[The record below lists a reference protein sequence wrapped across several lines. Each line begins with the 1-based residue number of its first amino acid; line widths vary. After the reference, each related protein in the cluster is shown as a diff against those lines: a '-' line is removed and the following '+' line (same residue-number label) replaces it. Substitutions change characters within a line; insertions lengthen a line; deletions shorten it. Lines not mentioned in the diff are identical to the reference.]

1 MSEDLTIGEAAKAA
15 GLSVDAVRFYERQG
29 IMAPPP
35 RMAGGRRAYGPQQ
48 MLELTFIARGR
59 AVRMPLSEI
68 GRYLSLARQGEETL
82 PERMRIITVQREK
95 VVEQIA
101 SLQETL
107 RVLDL
112 KLSRAAE
119 IAKPPTVSPRSG
131 LQIVRGGK
139 DRR

>member
-1 MSEDLTIGEAAKAA
+1 
-15 GLSVDAVRFYERQG
+15 
-29 IMAPPP
+29 
-35 RMAGGRRAYGPQQ
+35 
-48 MLELTFIARGR
+48 
-59 AVRMPLSEI
+59 MPLSEI
-68 GRYLSLARQGEETL
+68 GRYLSLARQGEATL
-82 PERMRIITVQREK
+82 RERMRMLTVQREK

-119 IAKPPTVSPRSG
+119 IAKDPTAPLRSG

-139 DRR
+139 HRR

>member
-1 MSEDLTIGEAAKAA
+1 M
-15 GLSVDAVRFYERQG
+15 R
-29 IMAPPP
+29 
-35 RMAGGRRAYGPQQ
+35 
-48 MLELTFIARGR
+48 ELTFIARAR

-68 GRYLSLARQGEETL
+68 GRYLSLARQGDETL
-82 PERMRIITVQREK
+82 PERTRIIAVQRQK
-95 VVEQIA
+95 VVERIA

-119 IAKPPTVSPRSG
+119 IAKDGTALPRSG

-139 DRR
+139 DGR